1 MEDYKDWGGEF
12 WVVTLF
18 RTTTI
23 IMLYVFGVMIFESVL
38 RNEGLNYISEACLFF
53 GSDNA
58 FEDDYLWMMG
68 SAITFVEMVV
78 FQIVLFTIDASN
90 NPLLEAMRESG
101 TARTLSIMIWV
112 CFLVKHYTHYYIGY
126 KMFVAGWND
135 ESKPKEEE
143 KKNPIH
149 EQGVEMA

>member
-1 MEDYKDWGGEF
+1 
-12 WVVTLF
+12 
-18 RTTTI
+18 
-23 IMLYVFGVMIFESVL
+23 MLVGFVFLIFNSDRL
-38 RNEGLNYISEACLFF
+38 DEGLNYISEACLFF

-58 FEDDYLWMMG
+58 YEDDYLWMMG

-90 NPLLEAMRESG
+90 NPLLQSMRESG

-126 KMFVAGWND
+126 KMFVAGWD
-135 ESKPKEEE
+135 EPKEEE
-143 KKNPIH
+143 KRNPIH
-149 EQGVEMA
+149 EGDSNQGVEMA

>member
-1 MEDYKDWGGEF
+1 MLAFSSF
-12 WVVTLF
+12 WRVRLD
-18 RTTTI
+18 
-23 IMLYVFGVMIFESVL
+23 
-38 RNEGLNYISEACLFF
+38 EGLNSFSEACLFF

-78 FQIVLFTIDASN
+78 FQIVLFTIDASD

-126 KMFVAGWND
+126 KMFVAGWN
-135 ESKPKEEE
+135 EPKEE

-149 EQGVEMA
+149 EQGLEMA

>member
-1 MEDYKDWGGEF
+1 
-12 WVVTLF
+12 
-18 RTTTI
+18 
-23 IMLYVFGVMIFESVL
+23 MLVFVGVMIFNSDG
-38 RNEGLNYISEACLFF
+38 RNEGLNHISEACLFF
-53 GSDNA
+53 SSDNA
-58 FEDDYLWMMG
+58 HDDDSLWMMG

-90 NPLLEAMRESG
+90 NSLLQAMRESG
-101 TARTLSIMIWV
+101 TARTLSIIIWV

-126 KMFVAGWND
+126 KMFVAGWN
-135 ESKPKEEE
+135 EPKEE

>member
-1 MEDYKDWGGEF
+1 
-12 WVVTLF
+12 
-18 RTTTI
+18 
-23 IMLYVFGVMIFESVL
+23 
-38 RNEGLNYISEACLFF
+38 
-53 GSDNA
+53 
-58 FEDDYLWMMG
+58 MG

-90 NPLLEAMRESG
+90 NPLLQAMRESG

-135 ESKPKEEE
+135 DSTTKEEE